1 MDQKPGR
8 KLIASEWVSLDGVFD
23 ADTMDTWFNPYQTEE
38 RNELI
43 KSTIFSADDL
53 LLGRVTYEMLAS
65 YWPKQ
70 KNNEMGIADRLNT
83 MPKHVVSSTLKKG
96 EWQNSTF
103 INNNVVEQVM
113 ELKKK
118 PGKNILVFGSALL
131 VDSLLQANLI
141 DEVWLLVQPIVMAK
155 GKRAF
160 KDGIPTTKLKL
171 AKSRAL
177 TSGVLA
183 LTYEVTR

>member
-1 MDQKPGR
+1 MNQKPTR

-23 ADTMDTWFNPYQTEE
+23 ADTMETWFNPYQTEE

-43 KSTIFSADDL
+43 KSMIFNADDL

-83 MPKHVVSSTLKKG
+83 MPKHVVSTTLTKG
-96 EWQNSTF
+96 EWASSTF
-103 INNNVVEQVM
+103 ISNNVAEQVM
-113 ELKKK
+113 TLKEK
-118 PGKNILVFGSALL
+118 PGKNIMTFGSATL
-131 VDSLLQANLI
+131 VDFLLQRNLL

-160 KDGIPTTKLKL
+160 KDGLPTTKLKL

-183 LTYEVTR
+183 LTYEVVR